1 MKVQIPHNIYAASPA
16 PWSPK
21 GHVQPHHGTIP
32 RRRNPKRIV
41 FYDVDTDTPK
51 EKEPPAMVATPVKCA
66 APAEADMPVATDPLN
81 PAPKGPIQPHRSHLP
96 RRRNPKPIVFHDV
109 ETDSP
114 AEKKCTVEPL
124 EVEAP
129 VTTDPDPLAPAF
141 IADDP
146 SIQEVLSI
154 LVLAFKGETSPSAS
168 LPGHSDKSYTHVLS
182 ITYGAGEGTSEEIYK
197 DRIHHL
203 RLTLP
208 AAAVAEGAP
217 RAGLGLTVAQI
228 RASRDF
234 IAQAL
239 PNPLAQPADRSD
251 VRILITAPHKRPTD
265 AMCVLA
271 CYLAFTSGKAVED
284 ILLHFDGDEEFLSV
298 WKGEVSGEEVEKV
311 EKIARS
317 WSWLSSIVQMQRT

>member
-1 MKVQIPHNIYAASPA
+1 MKVQIPNNAYATSPA

-51 EKEPPAMVATPVKCA
+51 EKEPTARVATPVESA
-66 APAEADMPVATDPLN
+66 APAEADKPVATDPLN
-81 PAPKGPIQPHRSHLP
+81 PASKGPIQPHRSHLP

-114 AEKKCTVEPL
+114 AEKKCTVESL
-124 EVEAP
+124 EAP
-129 VTTDPDPLAPAF
+129 VTADPDPLAPAF

-146 SIQEVLSI
+146 SIQEVLSM

-168 LPGHSDKSYTHVLS
+168 LPGHSDKSYTHVVS
-182 ITYGAGEGTSEEIYK
+182 ITYGA
-197 DRIHHL
+197 
-203 RLTLP
+203 
-208 AAAVAEGAP
+208 VAEGVS